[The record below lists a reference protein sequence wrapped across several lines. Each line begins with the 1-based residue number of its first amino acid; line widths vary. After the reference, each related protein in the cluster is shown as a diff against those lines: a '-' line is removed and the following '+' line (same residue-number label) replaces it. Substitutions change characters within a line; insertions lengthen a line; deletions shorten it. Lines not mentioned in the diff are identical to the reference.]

1 MHLQV
6 KIPQNGKNK
15 VFTGKQTTRK
25 VPLMLLDVKM
35 LKKKVWAMFLGA
47 EDKQATKAH
56 VFSV

>member
-35 LKKKVWAMFLGA
+35 LKKRYDQCF
-47 EDKQATKAH
+47 
-56 VFSV
+56 